1 MDLEWARSSLDGE
14 RTRVQQLLANL
25 GVDRTDD
32 HEAERDA
39 SYPAQPLAQQGV
51 DDAVAAGLRDRL
63 AALDRPRQRV
73 EDGTYGRS
81 IRSGAPIPDERLE
94 ADPAAEAHRARGRR
108 RSSAEHNQSGN
119 LMAKAAHVQVRRVYD
134 PPEAKDGQ
142 RVLVDR
148 LWPRGSAKSGPTS
161 TTGARTSR
169 RRTSCASGKAMIST
183 GMPSSLAAIAPSLA
197 IPSGPPRWPTFAS
210 WPVTDGSPC

>member
-1 MDLEWARSSLDGE
+1 MDLEWARLSLDAE

-63 AALDRPRQRV
+63 GALDRARQRV

-94 ADPAAEAHRARGRR
+94 ADPAAELTVQEAPPIERW
-108 RSSAEHNQSGN
+108 SDNQPGN
-119 LMAKAAHVQVRRVYD
+119 LKAKAAHVQVRRVHD
-134 PPEAKDGQ
+134 PPEANDGQ
-142 RVLVDR
+142 RVLVGR
-148 LWPRGSAKSGPTS
+148 LWPRGSAKSGHELRPRRQRLPS
-161 TTGARTSR
+161 KSKRHSARQPCRARGSQSGGPGPRCDATTAGPVYEADV
-169 RRTSCASGKAMIST
+169 GPLT
-183 GMPSSLAAIAPSLA
+183 GH
-197 IPSGPPRWPTFAS
+197 
-210 WPVTDGSPC
+210 